1 MNYGIL
7 SIIPPILAIVIAMK
21 FKNVYAALGSGL
33 FLAYTIMSSGN
44 IFIAIDKSFTAM
56 IEVFADG
63 ANVIIFITLM
73 LLGAL
78 ILMMEE
84 SGGINGFVDYLT
96 NKKNLVKT
104 KRGANFFTW
113 IIGVLVFTS
122 GTLSCLV
129 TGAVSRPIN
138 DAFKV
143 SHEKSAFIV
152 HATSTPVCVLIPLSG
167 WGAYMIGLLE
177 SQGVENATAVLIQS
191 IPLNFYSIIVVLG
204 VFLLILTGKD
214 FGKIKEAEKRADE
227 TGLLDA
233 PKITSKLEKIPT
245 ISQSTLKA
253 NDKNKKISSP
263 LNLVIPLVIMISTI
277 LISMYFT
284 GSGKIIEGDGYKAIL
299 WGITLA
305 VFIAIIMYLKQKIFT
320 LKEITAYISQGSAEM
335 MPMVLILILAF
346 SMGGATKQLGTGP
359 YLGDLFSGLISP
371 ALIAVLIFIISQIIS
386 FSTGTSMGT
395 MAVMVPLAI
404 PLAMSMGTSI
414 PLVASAIW
422 GGSIFGDH
430 SSPISDSTYL
440 SCSTTGC
447 DPIDHVKSQLPYT
460 LTFGIL
466 AAIFYIIAGFI
477 L

>member
-1 MNYGIL
+1 MSYGFL
-7 SIIPPILAIVIAMK
+7 SVIPPVLAIVIAMK
-21 FKNVYAALGSGL
+21 FKNVYAALGTGL
-33 FLAYTIMSSGN
+33 FLAYTIISSGN
-44 IFIAIDKSFTAM
+44 IFVAIDKSFTAM

-73 LLGAL
+73 LLGTL

-96 NKKNLVKT
+96 NKKNLIKS
-104 KRGANFFTW
+104 KKGANLFTW

-122 GTLSCLV
+122 GTLSCLI

-138 DAFKV
+138 DALKV

-177 SQGVENATAVLIQS
+177 SQGIENATAVLIQS
-191 IPLNFYSIIVVLG
+191 IPLNFYSIIVVFG
-204 VFLLILTGKD
+204 VLLLILTGKD

-233 PKITSKLEKIPT
+233 QKISSKPEKICAF
-245 ISQSTLKA
+245 SQPSQATE
-253 NDKNKKISSP
+253 NKDEKISSP
-263 LNLVIPLVIMISTI
+263 LNLVVPLVVMIAMI
-277 LISMYFT
+277 LGSMYFT

-305 VFIAIIMYLKQKIFT
+305 VFVASVMYLKQKIFT
-320 LKEITAYISQGSAEM
+320 VKEITAYISQGSAEM
-335 MPMVLILILAF
+335 LPMVLILILAF
-346 SMGGATKQLGTGP
+346 SMGGATKELGTGP
-359 YLGDLFSGLISP
+359 YLGTLLSGLISP
-371 ALIAVLIFIISQIIS
+371 ALIAVLIFLISQVIS

-395 MAVMVPLAI
+395 MAVMMPLAI
-404 PLAMSMGTSI
+404 PLAISMGASI

-466 AAIFYIIAGFI
+466 AAVFYIIAGFI